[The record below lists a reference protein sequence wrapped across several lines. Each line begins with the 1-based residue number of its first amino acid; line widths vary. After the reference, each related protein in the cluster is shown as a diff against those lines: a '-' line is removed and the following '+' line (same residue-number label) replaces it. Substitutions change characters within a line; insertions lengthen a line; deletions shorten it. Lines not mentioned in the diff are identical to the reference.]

1 MTLKSL
7 MEENEKVLVI
17 SVGKM
22 SNKDKGEL
30 QSRLEGISRDDDKFE
45 EIAKEFATNLLKNNG
60 FAKQK
65 KSIEKALTVD
75 EVIQALEV
83 AGTSMRELPV
93 VNEFDIVMI
102 GGTDT
107 VLKIGNGSDAT
118 YYPISK
124 R

>member
-7 MEENEKVLVI
+7 MEEKELVV
-17 SVGKM
+17 SVGTM
-22 SNKDKGEL
+22 RDEYKGKL
-30 QSRLEGISRDDDKFE
+30 QSRLEGISIDDAKFE

-65 KSIEKALTVD
+65 KSISMTLTVK
-75 EVIQALEV
+75 EIIQALEV
-83 AGTSMRELPV
+83 AGTSMIELPV

-107 VLKIGNGSDAT
+107 VLKIGNGSDAA
-118 YYPISK
+118 YHPISK